1 MSGLSNFLSSVVAGV
16 RENIRQ
22 GYYDLAE
29 HVDKLDRPS
38 LKEVAEKTRL
48 PIIAE
53 IKPRSPSLGRLIDSV
68 SVELASS
75 LERAGASALS
85 ILVERIH
92 FNGSLELLCRAS
104 ESIGIPILFKDFVV
118 STKQVEAAS
127 RSGADILLLIAEL
140 FRDGYTELPLNQIIR
155 LAHSLGLEVLLEFH
169 DPQLLGTVTNSEA
182 DYVGV
187 NNRDLYT
194 LNLKPDHFYSLSHE
208 LRGCRFKVAESGYN
222 ECGRIGRDRLAGADA
237 FLIGSAIMSSAN
249 PPGKL
254 KELLDCD
261 QS

>member
-1 MSGLSNFLSSVVAGV
+1 MYNFLSRVVANV
-16 RENIRQ
+16 QENIRQ

-29 HVDKLDRPS
+29 CVNKLDRPS
-38 LKEVAEKTRL
+38 LKEVADKTRL

-53 IKPRSPSLGRLIDSV
+53 IKPRSPSLGRLIDSAG
-68 SVELASS
+68 VELASS

-85 ILVERIH
+85 ILVERTH

-104 ESIGIPILFKDFVV
+104 ERIGVPILYKDFVV
-118 STKQVEAAS
+118 STKQVEAAN

-140 FRDGYTELPLNQIIR
+140 FRDGYTELSLSQTIR

-169 DPQLLGTVTNSEA
+169 DPQLLRGVTRSEA

-194 LNLKPDHFYSLSHE
+194 LDLKPDHFYTLSHE
-208 LRGCRFKVAESGYN
+208 LRECSFKVAESGYN
-222 ECGRIGRDRLAGADA
+222 ECKRIGRDRLAGADA
-237 FLIGSAIMSSAN
+237 FLIGSAIMSSVN

-254 KELLDCD
+254 KELLNCD
-261 QS
+261 QG

>member
-1 MSGLSNFLSSVVAGV
+1 LYNFLSRVVANV
-16 RENIRQ
+16 QENIRQ

-29 HVDKLDRPS
+29 CVNKLDRPS
-38 LKEVAEKTRL
+38 LKEVADKTRL

-53 IKPRSPSLGRLIDSV
+53 IKPRSPSLGRLIDSAG
-68 SVELASS
+68 VELASS

-85 ILVERIH
+85 ILVERTH

-104 ESIGIPILFKDFVV
+104 ERIGVPILYKDFVV
-118 STKQVEAAS
+118 STKQVEAAN

-140 FRDGYTELPLNQIIR
+140 FRDGYTELSLSQTIR

-169 DPQLLGTVTNSEA
+169 DPQLLRGVTRSEA

-194 LNLKPDHFYSLSHE
+194 LDLKPDHFYTLSHE
-208 LRGCRFKVAESGYN
+208 LRECSFKVAESGYN
-222 ECGRIGRDRLAGADA
+222 ECKRIGRDRLAGADA
-237 FLIGSAIMSSAN
+237 FLIGSAIMSSVN

-254 KELLDCD
+254 KELLNCD
-261 QS
+261 QG

>member
-1 MSGLSNFLSSVVAGV
+1 LNASPNFLGRVVADV
-16 RENIRQ
+16 RQNIRQ

-29 HVDKLDRPS
+29 HVNKLDRPS
-38 LKEVAEKTRL
+38 LREVAEKTRL

-53 IKPRSPSLGRLIDSV
+53 IKPRSPSLGRLVDSAG
-68 SVELASS
+68 VELALS

-85 ILVERIH
+85 ILAERTH
-92 FNGSLELLCRAS
+92 FDGSLDLLCRAS
-104 ESIGIPILFKDFVV
+104 ERIGVPILFKDFVV
-118 STKQVEAAS
+118 STRQVEAAK
-127 RSGADILLLIAEL
+127 RCGADILLLIAEL
-140 FRDGYTELPLNQIIR
+140 FRDGYTELPLSQTIR

-169 DPQLLGTVTNSEA
+169 DPQLLGAVTRSEA

-194 LNLKPDHFYSLSHE
+194 LDLKPDHFYSLSHE

-222 ECGRIGRDRLAGADA
+222 ECERIGRDRLAGADA
-237 FLIGSAIMSSAN
+237 FLIGSAIMSSPN
-249 PPGKL
+249 PPRKL